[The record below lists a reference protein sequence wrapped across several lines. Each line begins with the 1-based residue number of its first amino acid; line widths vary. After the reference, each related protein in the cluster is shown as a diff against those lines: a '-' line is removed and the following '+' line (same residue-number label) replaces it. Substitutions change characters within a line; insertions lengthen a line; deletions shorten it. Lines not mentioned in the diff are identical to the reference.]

1 MTILST
7 ACERAGLEG
16 RDVRSLRV
24 SSTHAF
30 EESLSRR
37 SEISSRGDWVGTTGF
52 LGSEVSLGFV
62 DELDLVI
69 GACLGPTLT
78 LGADFA
84 VLPFFTVVVAV
95 FRAGFSVTG
104 QGAGQS
110 DKTLSCL
117 EMAQTEKILC
127 FKMQLTMHP
136 SKSRGPPLPTTLASF
151 YWRASLFSNS
161 S

>member
-7 ACERAGLEG
+7 ACERAGPEG

-37 SEISSRGDWVGTTGF
+37 SEISRGDWVGTTGF
-52 LGSEVSLGFV
+52 LGSEASLGFL
-62 DELDLVI
+62 DEFDLVI

-84 VLPFFTVVVAV
+84 ILPFFTVVVTV
-95 FRAGFSVTG
+95 FSAGFSVTG
-104 QGAGQS
+104 QGAGGAAALTPRPPRTTWSQPEPS
-110 DKTLSCL
+110 FSCS
-117 EMAQTEKILC
+117 ADGSARVT
-127 FKMQLTMHP
+127 
-136 SKSRGPPLPTTLASF
+136 
-151 YWRASLFSNS
+151 
-161 S
+161 